1 MTAKSRTILCVDDDP
16 DDQYMVLQ
24 AIKELDPS
32 ALVITAFN
40 GVGALEYLE
49 AAARKGERPC
59 LVILDINMPVMDGK
73 QTLVRLKKDP
83 SLQAIPVVLF
93 TTSSSPLDRLF
104 GEQYRAHFVTKPVRY
119 LELLEKV
126 KNLLRLCA
134 AGDAGQ

>member
-1 MTAKSRTILCVDDDP
+1 
-16 DDQYMVLQ
+16 MVLQ

-93 TTSSSPLDRLF
+93 TTSSSPLDRRF
-104 GEQYRAHFVTKPVRY
+104 GEQYGAHFVTKPVRY

-134 AGDAGQ
+134 AGDDGQ